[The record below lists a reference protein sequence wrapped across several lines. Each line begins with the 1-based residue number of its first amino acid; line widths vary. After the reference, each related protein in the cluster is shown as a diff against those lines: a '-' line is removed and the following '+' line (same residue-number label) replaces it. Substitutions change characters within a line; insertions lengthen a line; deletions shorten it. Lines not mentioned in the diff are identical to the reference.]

1 MSEDKNIV
9 DFAAR
14 ASLERGKRA
23 GYLLDELDGRTLAA
37 ILEAAYIDC
46 RVDSDGDCVARDE
59 LTVVVTADAD
69 RELFRLL
76 AYFTAKGTHEQT
88 LAFCNRFN
96 LGLMMARAQ
105 VLDETNS
112 EGEWVVI
119 IDHDRLVFE
128 DERLDP
134 RTIVKLTR
142 RFQYVVRN
150 GMSRCDTDGI
160 F

>member
-1 MSEDKNIV
+1 MIEGLPLLGCRHLLVLPELGGRD
-9 DFAAR
+9 R
-14 ASLERGKRA
+14 EA
-23 GYLLDELDGRTLAA
+23 G
-37 ILEAAYIDC
+37 I
-46 RVDSDGDCVARDE
+46 E

-76 AYFTAKGTHEQT
+76 AYFTAKGTHEQA

-96 LGLMMARAQ
+96 MGLVMARAQ
-105 VLDETNS
+105 VLDEPNS

-128 DERLDP
+128 EERLDP